1 MEAGSGFGKTFN
13 YWFPMRI
20 DFIFTDENAVI
31 NQFNS
36 FSEKNS
42 DHFPI
47 LTRINW

>member
-1 MEAGSGFGKTFN
+1 
-13 YWFPMRI
+13 MRI

-36 FSEKNS
+36 YSEKNS

-47 LTRINW
+47 LTKINW